1 MTVQASDSRLAGGGG
16 AADAATMV
24 TVPRPVCQGRNHD
37 DQGERYS
44 VFCCNWRC
52 CEPTDDR
59 RRRVAVGVGVQSPG
73 ITRSPYRRQ
82 INDFPTRMYIYILQ
96 LVVSPPPCL
105 NLLLASWRSNLRAP
119 ARTPWQLPPER
130 KRPPGYERLEKLGAG
145 INGEVF
151 KVWDTQDNLIVA
163 VKRLSGSGDDGFI
176 ISGLPEVMREAM
188 CLGACRGIPS
198 IVQHRRT
205 YADACQSETGDSFI
219 VMDYVGRLNLR
230 GYMQRRVRRRR
241 PFSEDEVRRIMKQLV
256 EGVKAVHGVGVL
268 HLDIKP
274 ENKPKEPVEADV
286 RSEIKDDRI
295 VYKIGGFG
303 MSTKGR
309 GKEQPEVI
317 ILTPYSAPELLL
329 HSREYNDRVDTWGL
343 GCIMADLLS
352 GTGASIFDGES
363 DIEIMAKVFGI
374 VGTEGIKEW
383 SGYSGLA
390 ADQKSKLPGKV
401 GVSRLRHKFPS
412 RKLSSAGFEVL
423 SGLLE
428 SNPEKRL
435 SAAEALKKPW
445 FHNRPRG
452 FAGFF
457 KSCVGGV
464 LPEN

>member
-1 MTVQASDSRLAGGGG
+1 MAASAGKKE
-16 AADAATMV
+16 AAWPATM
-24 TVPRPVCQGRNHD
+24 
-37 DQGERYS
+37 
-44 VFCCNWRC
+44 
-52 CEPTDDR
+52 
-59 RRRVAVGVGVQSPG
+59 
-73 ITRSPYRRQ
+73 
-82 INDFPTRMYIYILQ
+82 
-96 LVVSPPPCL
+96 
-105 NLLLASWRSNLRAP
+105 
-119 ARTPWQLPPER
+119 AR
-130 KRPPGYERLEKLGAG
+130 YERLEKLGAG

-151 KVWDTQDNLIVA
+151 KAWDTQDNLIVA

-176 ISGLPEVMREAM
+176 ISGLPEVMREVM
-188 CLGACRGIPS
+188 CLGVCRGIPS

-205 YADACQSETGDSFI
+205 YADACQSETGDTFI

-230 GYMQRRVRRRR
+230 GYMQRRVRCRR

-274 ENKPKEPVEADV
+274 ENVLLDDGTEDGKQKPKKKGAVEADV
-286 RSEIKDDRI
+286 GGEVKDDRI
-295 VYKIGGFG
+295 IYKIGGFG
-303 MSTKGR
+303 MSTKER
-309 GKEQPEVI
+309 GKRQPEVI

-329 HSREYNDRVDTWGL
+329 HSREYDDRVDTWGL

>member
-1 MTVQASDSRLAGGGG
+1 MAASAGKKE
-16 AADAATMV
+16 AAWPLTM
-24 TVPRPVCQGRNHD
+24 
-37 DQGERYS
+37 
-44 VFCCNWRC
+44 
-52 CEPTDDR
+52 
-59 RRRVAVGVGVQSPG
+59 
-73 ITRSPYRRQ
+73 
-82 INDFPTRMYIYILQ
+82 
-96 LVVSPPPCL
+96 
-105 NLLLASWRSNLRAP
+105 
-119 ARTPWQLPPER
+119 AR
-130 KRPPGYERLEKLGAG
+130 YERLEKLGEG

-151 KVWDTQDNLIVA
+151 KAWDTEDNLIVA

-198 IVQHRRT
+198 IVQRRAT
-205 YADACQSETGDSFI
+205 CVAACQREATDSFI

-256 EGVKAVHGVGVL
+256 EGVTAVHAVGVL

-274 ENKPKEPVEADV
+274 ENVLLDDGTEDRKQKPKKGTVEADV
-286 RSEIKDDRI
+286 RGELKEDRI

-303 MSTKGR
+303 MSMKGR
-309 GKEQPEVI
+309 SKRQSEVT

-329 HSREYNDRVDTWGL
+329 HSCEYDDRVDTWGL

-352 GTGASIFDGES
+352 DTGVSTFDGES

-383 SGYSGLA
+383 SGYSRA
-390 ADQKSKLPGKV
+390 AAGQKSKLPG
-401 GVSRLRHKFPS
+401 GRGISRLRHKFPS
-412 RKLSSAGFEVL
+412 CKLSGAGFEVL

-435 SAAEALKKPW
+435 TAAEALQMPW
-445 FHNRPRG
+445 FHNRRRG
-452 FAGFF
+452 FGGFF
-457 KSCVGGV
+457 KSCVVGV
-464 LPEN
+464 VPET

>member
-1 MTVQASDSRLAGGGG
+1 MAASAGKKE
-16 AADAATMV
+16 AAWPATM
-24 TVPRPVCQGRNHD
+24 
-37 DQGERYS
+37 
-44 VFCCNWRC
+44 
-52 CEPTDDR
+52 
-59 RRRVAVGVGVQSPG
+59 
-73 ITRSPYRRQ
+73 
-82 INDFPTRMYIYILQ
+82 
-96 LVVSPPPCL
+96 
-105 NLLLASWRSNLRAP
+105 
-119 ARTPWQLPPER
+119 AR
-130 KRPPGYERLEKLGAG
+130 YERLEKLGAG

-151 KVWDTQDNLIVA
+151 KAWDTQDNLIVA

-188 CLGACRGIPS
+188 CLGACRSIPS

-205 YADACQSETGDSFI
+205 YADACSETGDSFI

-230 GYMQRRVRRRR
+230 GYMQRRVRLRRA
-241 PFSEDEVRRIMKQLV
+241 FSEDEVRRIMKQLV
-256 EGVKAVHGVGVL
+256 EGVKAVHGVDIL

-274 ENKPKEPVEADV
+274 ENVLLDDGTEDRTQRPKKGAVEADV
-286 RSEIKDDRI
+286 RGEVKDNRI

-309 GKEQPEVI
+309 GKKQPEVI

-329 HSREYNDRVDTWGL
+329 HSREYDDRVDTWGL

-352 GTGASIFDGES
+352 GTGASMFDGES

-390 ADQKSKLPGKV
+390 ADRKSKLPGKG
-401 GVSRLRHKFPS
+401 GVSRLRQKFPS

-435 SAAEALKKPW
+435 TAAEALQKPW
-445 FHNRPRG
+445 FGKQRRG

-457 KSCVGGV
+457 KSCMVGV
-464 LPEN
+464 LPEI